1 MTAPAPPRPR
11 MLPTMM
17 ILVVI
22 ASLGAVVWWN
32 YYLKIKRDAEKGRL
46 PLKSRVETDPGF
58 WVDQNGQ
65 PRKLKELDGKVVV
78 WSYLYTTCPAGCAFM
93 ADEMKKLQDE
103 FGSNPKFHLV
113 SVGLYPE
120 KDRPEVLKG
129 WVEGKKFGGSNW
141 WFLTTAG
148 GTEADGNAARQ
159 WMQKTFNMWATKNN
173 EAHLKKNPLDVWTH
187 PQVMTVTDTKGNI
200 RTPTYNDNF
209 WFPYSEAFKGPAPRP
224 ISEDIKK
231 LLEEAEME

>member
-1 MTAPAPPRPR
+1 MTDPAPSPPR
-11 MLPTMM
+11 MFPTMM
-17 ILVVI
+17 ILVII
-22 ASLGAVVWWN
+22 ASLGIVVWWN
-32 YYLKIKRDAEKGRL
+32 YYLKIKRDAEQGRL
-46 PLKSRVETDPGF
+46 PIKSRVETDPGY

-65 PRKLKELDGKVVV
+65 PRKLKELDGKIVV

-120 KDRPEVLKG
+120 KDRPAELKA
-129 WVEGKKFGGSNW
+129 WVDAKKFGGTNW

-148 GTEADGNAARQ
+148 GTEADGDAARQ
-159 WMQKTFNMWATKNN
+159 WMQKTFNMWATKNS
-173 EAHLKKNPLDVWTH
+173 EEHLKKSPLDVWTH
-187 PQVMTVTDTKGNI
+187 PQVMAVTDGHGNI

-231 LLEEAEME
+231 LLEEAEQK